1 MDGDVRAIN
10 SPHAS
15 RLPVRSLVVGNG
27 MPILLLLSTGEFDV
41 FPLNVVQEVSDFLDH
56 CGHAPFCYALEI
68 SYVLKAAASCVVT
81 EGYTELEETK

>member
-27 MPILLLLSTGEFDV
+27 MPILLFLSSGEFDV
-41 FPLNVVQEVSDFLDH
+41 FPLNVVQEVSDFFDH
-56 CGHAPFCYALEI
+56 DGHAAFFQPLDIGYLLE
-68 SYVLKAAASCVVT
+68 AAARWVVT
-81 EGYTELEETK
+81 EGYTELEETN